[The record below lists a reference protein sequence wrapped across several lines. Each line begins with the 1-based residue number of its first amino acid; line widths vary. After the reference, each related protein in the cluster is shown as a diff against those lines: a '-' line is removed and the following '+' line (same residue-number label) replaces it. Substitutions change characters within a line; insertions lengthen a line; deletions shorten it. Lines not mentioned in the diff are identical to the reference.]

1 MPIVCVAVLRTTAWY
16 FLSIKSTLVQNS
28 IFFILYCQLLH
39 ILWDCNGYLKWTLD
53 QYDIW
58 WNWCGP
64 KHGVK
69 WHSMATW
76 WSRDPNQGF
85 KSNAEKGRQLHSC
98 EEDIELCMSW
108 KISALI
114 LLLAMSSQREHIGIF
129 FLQIITVPT
138 RSLSLV
144 GMQTPSNTVGVPFT
158 RSASMTHCDIF
169 AVASWIGIRPSP
181 HGNLNQSRS

>member
-28 IFFILYCQLLH
+28 NFFILYCQLLH
-39 ILWDCNGYLKWTLD
+39 ILWDCSGYLKWTLD

-114 LLLAMSSQREHIGIF
+114 LLLAMSSQREHIGKKIANHYRANEIF
-129 FLQIITVPT
+129 ESS
-138 RSLSLV
+138 RNANSLEHRWSTIHKECEYDSLWHIC
-144 GMQTPSNTVGVPFT
+144 S
-158 RSASMTHCDIF
+158 CK
-169 AVASWIGIRPSP
+169 
-181 HGNLNQSRS
+181 LNMNPAEPPW